1 MSRRALGALAVG
13 VAVACAAAA
22 LVGAAPGAAAGA
34 SPGTAL
40 LAGIP
45 QQGTVLGR
53 PTARLTLLV
62 YEDLGCPHCRALM
75 TDAFPTVVR
84 EFVRPGLVKVDFRG
98 LGFVAPASR
107 PALLYALAA
116 GRQNRL
122 WHLTA
127 LFYENQDRLDRLT
140 TPAAVRRLVRGVR
153 GLDAARMV
161 RDAKSAAVR
170 RQADSVLAEANR
182 RGVPGTPWLFVQRR
196 GEQPVP
202 VQVRAF
208 TPEVFRG
215 MLKAALNR

>member
-1 MSRRALGALAVG
+1 MLATC

-22 LVGAAPGAAAGA
+22 LVGTPSGAAAGA

-53 PTARLTLLV
+53 PTAQLTLLV
-62 YEDLGCPHCRALM
+62 YEDLGCPHCRTFM

-84 EFVRPGLVKVDFRG
+84 EFVRPGFVKVDFRG
-98 LGFVAPASR
+98 LGFVTPASA

-122 WHLTA
+122 WHVTA
-127 LFYENQDRLDRLT
+127 LFYENQDRLGRLA
-140 TPAAVRRLVRGVR
+140 TPTGVKRLVDGIR

-161 RDAKSAAVR
+161 RDAKSPVVR
-170 RQADSVLAEANR
+170 RQADAVLAEAR
-182 RGVPGTPWLFVQRR
+182 GRGVPGTPWLFVQRR

-215 MLKAALNR
+215 MLKAALRG